1 MEGGRGKERKTGRQK
16 WKERREGKRR
26 KRRKG
31 EGPNGQD
38 TAAASSVQCAA

>member
-1 MEGGRGKERKTGRQK
+1 MEGGRGKERKTERQK

-31 EGPNGQD
+31 EGLNSQD
-38 TAAASSVQCAA
+38 TAAASSVQRE